1 MEGRRKVKP
10 LCYLGLVHY
19 PIYNKNKETIATAI
33 TNFDVHDISRSAKTY
48 ELSGYFLI
56 HPLEIQQELVRDML
70 GYWQEGFG
78 STYNPDRKTALSVL
92 SLINSV
98 SDAKEKIKKE
108 TGLEPILIGTD
119 AGEGTKRLTY
129 RDFRKTEF
137 DRPILLLFGT
147 GWGMTQELMDQLDFV
162 LDPIRGCG
170 DYNHLSVR
178 SAVAIILD
186 RLFGENWWD

>member
-1 MEGRRKVKP
+1 MKS

-33 TNFDVHDISRSAKTY
+33 TNFDVHDISRSARTY
-48 ELSGYFLI
+48 DLAGYFLI

-98 SDAKEKIKKE
+98 SEAKEKIKQE

-119 AGEGTKRLTY
+119 AGEGSKRLSY
-129 RDFRKTEF
+129 SKFRETEF
-137 DRPILLLFGT
+137 ERPILLLFGT

-162 LDPIRGCG
+162 LDPIRGRG

-186 RLFGENWWD
+186 RLFGENWWG